1 MDNIVS
7 TVITGVDNIF
17 TEPTGCCEQTM
28 SKLSPMVYGLYYLK
42 QTVQETAENEEKGTK
57 HITDGIYT
65 IVLNVANYMYIFN
78 MKQNNT
84 TTYIR
89 K

>member
-7 TVITGVDNIF
+7 AVITGVDSIF

-42 QTVQETAENEEKGTK
+42 QTANQETAESEVKGTK
-57 HITDGIYT
+57 HIRDG
-65 IVLNVANYMYIFN
+65 NYI
-78 MKQNNT
+78 
-84 TTYIR
+84 I
-89 K
+89 

>member
-42 QTVQETAENEEKGTK
+42 QTHQKTAENKEKGTRY
-57 HITDGIYT
+57 IRNGIYT
-65 IVLNVANYMYIFN
+65 IVVNVA
-78 MKQNNT
+78 
-84 TTYIR
+84 TYI
-89 K
+89 KDETK